1 MAPIDAQSHD
11 EGNVLK
17 NMKLGLSMRYLGYH
31 LAAWRHPDFDPASI
45 TRFEAYR
52 DIARKAEEAKLD
64 MIFFADGLAVR
75 NEAKPEGSLSHDMRN
90 ADLEPLTLL
99 SAIAATT
106 SHIGLVATSSTTYNE
121 PYHIARRYASL
132 DMISHGRAGWNVVT
146 SWSEQEALNFNRTE
160 NLPKDERYDRAQEF
174 VEVVCGLWN
183 SFEADAFTHDKKTG
197 QFYDPTKMH
206 VLDHK
211 GKHFQVRGPLTS
223 GVTPQGRPL
232 IVQAGAS
239 DKGRDIAAQYADVVY
254 SVAQNIDEARAFYS
268 DIKARAAQQG
278 RKNNA
283 PLIMPALAFYVG
295 ETREAAQAKFD
306 ALQALIDPLA
316 GLAQLYSFAG
326 DLSGYDLDKPI
337 PEDHFT
343 DKISIGSG
351 LLKQARE
358 TGMTI
363 RQLYEQVAAGFTVRY
378 VIGSAEEIV
387 DDMQHW
393 METGA
398 ADGFNLCPPIL
409 PNSLDDFIEFILPE
423 LRRRGLFRTEYEGK
437 TLRENLGLT

>member
-1 MAPIDAQSHD
+1 M
-11 EGNVLK
+11 K

-254 SVAQNIDEARAFYS
+254 SVAQNVDEARAFYS

-437 TLRENLGLT
+437 TLHENLGLT

>member
-52 DIARKAEEAKLD
+52 DIARKAEEARLD

-254 SVAQNIDEARAFYS
+254 SVAQNVDEARAFYS

>member
-1 MAPIDAQSHD
+1 
-11 EGNVLK
+11 
-17 NMKLGLSMRYLGYH
+17 MKLGLSMRYLGYH

-183 SFEADAFTHDKKTG
+183 SFKADAFTHDKKTG

-254 SVAQNIDEARAFYS
+254 SVAQNVDEARAFYS

-437 TLRENLGLT
+437 TLHENLGLT

>member
-1 MAPIDAQSHD
+1 
-11 EGNVLK
+11 
-17 NMKLGLSMRYLGYH
+17 MKLGLSMRYLGYH